1 MTVQNVRCA
10 TGRVLEPGSY
20 SVFLSHITLDS
31 RFFFVFFLFVFCI
44 ARGVWFDV
52 CVGTDFVALT
62 RERVLHSTRI
72 EVIVC
77 DRQYVKIQLPAVLFL
92 PYPGLPQELFSC

>member
-10 TGRVLEPGSY
+10 TGRVIEPGSY

-31 RFFFVFFLFVFCI
+31 RFFVFLLFVFCI

-52 CVGTDFVALT
+52 CVGTDFVDFT
-62 RERVLHSTRI
+62 
-72 EVIVC
+72 
-77 DRQYVKIQLPAVLFL
+77 
-92 PYPGLPQELFSC
+92 